1 MKNDWT
7 NEVVGT
13 YKGPGVTGEEFVIQL
28 TKEVVAEY
36 LTFQLKM
43 KTHLQIQGIKLNE
56 TPKHSKC
63 KINVFSLMALNSENL
78 LSLVLYSERSVR
90 LFVRRP
96 KFAHI

>member
-43 KTHLQIQGIKLNE
+43 KTWLQIEGIKLNE
-56 TPKHSKC
+56 IPKHGKYE
-63 KINVFSLMALNSENL
+63 IHII
-78 LSLVLYSERSVR
+78 LV
-90 LFVRRP
+90 
-96 KFAHI
+96 